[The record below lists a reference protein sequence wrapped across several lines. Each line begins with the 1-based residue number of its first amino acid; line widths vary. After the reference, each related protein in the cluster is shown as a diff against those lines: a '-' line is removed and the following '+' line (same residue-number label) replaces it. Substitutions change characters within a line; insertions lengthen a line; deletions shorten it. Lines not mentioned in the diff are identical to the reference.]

1 MKAIAGLVI
10 AGMLVA
16 ATASGARADT
26 TASPSG
32 AMSAAPHPMAA
43 GAQPGHD
50 VRHASLSRK
59 KIEAIQTALNGSG
72 EQVAVDGRW
81 GPKTRTALADFQKK
95 HGMKPTGRANAA
107 TLDELKVTKM

>member
-1 MKAIAGLVI
+1 MKGIAGLVI

-16 ATASGARADT
+16 ATVSGACADM

-32 AMSAAPHPMAA
+32 AAAPHPMAA
-43 GAQPGHD
+43 GGQSGHG

-59 KIEAIQTALNGSG
+59 QIEAIQTALNGSG
-72 EQVAVDGRW
+72 EQIAVDGRW

-95 HGMKPTGRANAA
+95 HGMKPTGHANAA